1 MYIIT
6 SIKTFQVS
14 IWCCQSHVVIEAVNV
29 LSRILKIMVETF
41 SDDFA
46 LAPEIKVNW
55 ESSLA

>member
-6 SIKTFQVS
+6 TIKMFQPSV
-14 IWCCQSHVVIEAVNV
+14 WCCQSQVVTQAVNV
-29 LSRILKIMVETF
+29 LSRILKIMVQTF